1 MPRPVT
7 LCTGQWADLPVEELA
22 RKCRDFGFDGLELAC
37 WGDHFE
43 VDKALAED
51 DYCAKKR
58 DLLDKHGMQ
67 VFAISNHLVGQA
79 VLDNIDARHQSI
91 LPPRVWGDGDPA
103 GVNQRAAEE
112 LKDTARAAQ
121 KLGVD
126 VVNGFTGSSVWHL
139 LYSFPPLSPE
149 MIEIDAGF
157 DLLAERFNPILD
169 VFAECGVKFALEVHP
184 TEIAFDLYTAER
196 ALDVLDHRE
205 EFGFNFDPSHLYWQ
219 GVEPVE
225 FIRAFSDRIYHV
237 HMKDAI
243 VTLDGKSGILAS
255 HLNFGDAR
263 RGWDF
268 RSLGRGGINFEEII
282 RALNKAG
289 YQGPLSVEW
298 EDMGMDREHGAKE
311 ALDFVRNIDF
321 EPSQVA
327 FDAAFDKQ
335 EQAGSS

>member
-7 LCTGQWADLPVEELA
+7 LCTGHWADLPVEQLA

-51 DYCAKKR
+51 DYCARKR
-58 DLLDKHGMQ
+58 ETLDKHDMQ
-67 VFAISNHLVGQA
+67 VFAISAHLVGQA
-79 VLDNIDARHQSI
+79 VLDVIDARHQAI
-91 LPPRVWGDGDPA
+91 LPPYVWGDGDPA

-112 LKDTARAAQ
+112 LKNSARAAQ

-126 VVNGFTGSSVWHL
+126 VVNGFTGSSIWHL
-139 LYSFPPLSPE
+139 LYSFPPVPPA
-149 MIEIDAGF
+149 MIDEGF
-157 DLLAERFNPILD
+157 QLLAERFNPILD

-184 TEIAFDLYTAER
+184 TEIAFDLYSAQR
-196 ALDVLDHRE
+196 AVEVLDGRE

-219 GVEPVE
+219 GVDPVE
-225 FIRAFSDRIYHV
+225 FIRAFPDRIYHV

-243 VTLDGKSGILAS
+243 VTLDGRSGILAS
-255 HLNFGDAR
+255 HLNFGDPR

-282 RALNKAG
+282 RALNDVG

-298 EDMGMDREHGAKE
+298 EDSGMDRDHGAKE
-311 ALDFVRNIDF
+311 ALEFVRNIDF

-327 FDAAFDKQ
+327 FDAAFDKE